1 MRWTPRHSKGGLKD
15 MAQGTVRSFSTEKGY
30 GFISPLGGGEDV
42 FVEDFF
48 VRHSA
53 AAAPGFGILYQGER
67 VAHQAAWDEWG
78 PKAENVC
85 VILSSW
91 PTDR

>member
-1 MRWTPRHSKGGLKD
+1 
-15 MAQGTVRSFSTEKGY
+15 MAQGKVKSFSVEKGY

-42 FVEDFF
+42 FVEEFF

-53 AAAPGFGILYQGER
+53 ADPGFGILYYEGER
-67 VAHQAAWDEWG
+67 VVYQAAWDEWG

-85 VILSSW
+85 VILSSR
-91 PTDR
+91 PADR

>member
-1 MRWTPRHSKGGLKD
+1 MKGGLKD
-15 MAQGTVRSFSTEKGY
+15 MAQGKVKSFSAEKGY

-53 AAAPGFGILYQGER
+53 ADPEFGILYVGER
-67 VAHQAAWDEWG
+67 VVYQAAWDECG

-85 VILSSW
+85 VILSSR
-91 PTDR
+91 PADR

>member
-1 MRWTPRHSKGGLKD
+1 MRWSTRNRKDGLKD
-15 MAQGTVRSFSTEKGY
+15 IAQGKVKSFSAEKGY

-53 AAAPGFGILYQGER
+53 AAPEFGILYEGER
-67 VAHQAAWDEWG
+67 VVYQAAWDEWG

-85 VILSSW
+85 VILRSR
-91 PTDR
+91 PADR

>member
-1 MRWTPRHSKGGLKD
+1 MLRWSPRNRKDGLTD
-15 MAQGTVRSFSTEKGY
+15 MAQGKVKSFSAEKGY

-42 FVEDFF
+42 FVEEFF

-53 AAAPGFGILYQGER
+53 AAPEFGILYEGER
-67 VAHQAAWDEWG
+67 VVYQAAWDEWG

-85 VILSSW
+85 VILSSR
-91 PTDR
+91 PTHR

>member
-1 MRWTPRHSKGGLKD
+1 
-15 MAQGTVRSFSTEKGY
+15 MAQGKVKSFSAEKGY
-30 GFISPLGGGEDV
+30 GFISPLGGGENV

-53 AAAPGFGILYQGER
+53 ADPGLGILYEGER
-67 VAHQAAWDEWG
+67 VVYQAAWDEWG

-85 VILSSW
+85 VILSSR
-91 PTDR
+91 PTHR

>member
-1 MRWTPRHSKGGLKD
+1 
-15 MAQGTVRSFSTEKGY
+15 MAQGKVKSFSAEKGY

-42 FVEDFF
+42 FVEEFF

-53 AAAPGFGILYQGER
+53 AAPEFGILYEGER
-67 VAHQAAWDEWG
+67 VVYQAAWDEWG

-85 VILSSW
+85 VILSSR

>member
-1 MRWTPRHSKGGLKD
+1 MRWSPRNRKDGLTD
-15 MAQGTVRSFSTEKGY
+15 MAQGKVKSFSAEKGY

-42 FVEDFF
+42 FVEEFF

-53 AAAPGFGILYQGER
+53 AAPEFGILYEGER
-67 VAHQAAWDEWG
+67 VVYQAAWDEWG

-85 VILSSW
+85 VILSSR
-91 PTDR
+91 PTHR

>member
-1 MRWTPRHSKGGLKD
+1 
-15 MAQGTVRSFSTEKGY
+15 MAQGKVKSFSAEKGY

-42 FVEDFF
+42 FVEEFF

-53 AAAPGFGILYQGER
+53 APEFGILYEGER
-67 VAHQAAWDEWG
+67 VVYQAAWDEWG

-85 VILSSW
+85 IILSSR
-91 PTDR
+91 PTHR

>member
-1 MRWTPRHSKGGLKD
+1 LRWSLRNGKGGLKD
-15 MAQGTVRSFSTEKGY
+15 MAQGTVTSFSAEKGY

-53 AAAPGFGILYQGER
+53 SAAPGFGILYEGER
-67 VAHQAAWDEWG
+67 VAYQAAWDEWG

-85 VILSSW
+85 VILSSR

>member
-1 MRWTPRHSKGGLKD
+1 MLRWSPKNMKGGLKD
-15 MAQGTVRSFSTEKGY
+15 MAQGKVKSFSAEKGY

-42 FVEDFF
+42 FVEGFF

-53 AAAPGFGILYQGER
+53 ADPGFGILYEGER
-67 VAHQAAWDEWG
+67 VVYQAAWDEWG

-85 VILSSW
+85 VILNSR
-91 PTDR
+91 PADR

>member
-1 MRWTPRHSKGGLKD
+1 
-15 MAQGTVRSFSTEKGY
+15 MAQGKVKWFDKEKGY

-48 VRHSA
+48 VRHSV
-53 AAAPGFGILYQGER
+53 AAAPGFGILYEGER
-67 VAHQAAWDEWG
+67 VVYQAAWDEWG

-85 VILSSW
+85 VILSSRL
-91 PTDR
+91 THR

>member
-1 MRWTPRHSKGGLKD
+1 
-15 MAQGTVRSFSTEKGY
+15 MAQGKVKSFSAEKGY

-42 FVEDFF
+42 FVEEFF

-53 AAAPGFGILYQGER
+53 ADRGLGILYEGER
-67 VAHQAAWDEWG
+67 VVYQAAWDEWG

-85 VILSSW
+85 VILSSR
-91 PTDR
+91 PADR